1 MKKTLFKIVAFCC
14 AFSLTACDFL
24 ASFMNPGEENNSNNN
39 NNPPTPT
46 AKVQSVSIEDNKTY
60 VIGDT
65 YSTDGIIIT
74 AHYDDNSTKTVPS
87 SSATINRI
95 YNPLFEQITASTQF
109 EYVGEYRVD
118 FRVAVDNK
126 TLSTHIN
133 FDVASGFD
141 TEGFTIQSVQ
151 YVTTPTFNEGE
162 VVKNK
167 LTDLPLLINWAN
179 HGTERYTYNINTDT
193 TGLTFKVKKQGDAV
207 TDYIN
212 TALERG
218 CTYDLILSYQSYS
231 LTTAFTIV
239 GGNYYRLLSEN
250 IVNVQTDL
258 DDTISPSKGNVKM
271 LVIPITLSGSWI
283 SNWTTSK
290 LNAIDGY
297 YFGTD
302 STKMSLKMYYET
314 ASFGQMTISGKVTT
328 PYVETSSSLTTNQ
341 IQSDTTYQKLF
352 TLISN
357 AVEYVRANDS
367 TIDLDEY
374 DLNDDGVIDNIH
386 LVTNF
391 DSTKYTNAWNTPL
404 WPHKYSTGNT
414 NGTPE
419 SPVANVYSISAIDH
433 LNDCVTAV
441 HEQGHIFGLDDYYD
455 YGQTDVDYI
464 GCADMQSSNI
474 FDWNSFSK
482 FSVGWISPYV
492 ITGPTEITI
501 QAASINGDCLVIPAN
516 PETFNNSA
524 FDEYFL
530 IELFAPYGNNAVNYP
545 SKGVYKGSIWDY
557 YSSVYDLGD
566 YGVRMYHVNDQMYRW
581 TGSGFIEFNGNA
593 KNYYI
598 YRPTDNDILDYTGR
612 SSFFDDWA
620 NYKELAII
628 QRGGVDTFG
637 SLEEG
642 ARHYLTSEDL
652 FHEGDVFTFDNY
664 KHFLTKDNTIP
675 TTMNN
680 GETFPYKITFTHMS
694 STQVTVKVEYV

>member
-1 MKKTLFKIVAFCC
+1 MRKTLFKFVCICSL
-14 AFSLTACDFL
+14 FSLTACDFL
-24 ASFMNPGEENNSNNN
+24 ASFINGGGENNNNN
-39 NNPPTPT
+39 NNPPTPV
-46 AKVQSVSIEDNKTY
+46 AKVQSVTIEDNTVY
-60 VIGDT
+60 TIGDT
-65 YSTDGIIIT
+65 YNINNVVIT

-95 YNPLFEQITASTQF
+95 YNPLNQQITTSTQF

-133 FDVASGFD
+133 FDVASGFE
-141 TEGFTIQSVQ
+141 TAGFTMSSVE
-151 YVTTPTFNEGE
+151 YVNSLSFHEGE
-162 VVKNK
+162 TVRDRLV
-167 LTDLPLLINWAN
+167 DMPLLIHWNK
-179 HGTERYTYNINTDT
+179 GTEHYTYNINTDT
-193 TGLTFKVKKQGDAV
+193 SGMTFRVKKQGDP
-207 TDYIN
+207 TTEYIN
-212 TALERG
+212 AALENG
-218 CTYDLILSYQSYS
+218 STYELILSYQTYS
-231 LTTAFTIV
+231 LTTAFTV
-239 GGNYYRLLSEN
+239 GGNYYRLNSSD
-250 IVNVQTDL
+250 IVNIQTDL
-258 DDTISPSKGNVKM
+258 DDSISPSKGDVKM
-271 LVIPITLSGSWI
+271 LVIPITLSGSWL
-283 SNWTTSK
+283 SNWTTAS

-341 IQSDTTYQKLF
+341 IQADTSYTKLF

-357 AVEYVRANDS
+357 AVEYVKANDS
-367 TIDLDEY
+367 SIDFDDY

-386 LVTNF
+386 LITNF
-391 DSTKYTNAWNTPL
+391 DTTQYSNAWNTPL
-404 WPHKYSTGNT
+404 WPHKYQTGNT
-414 NGTPE
+414 AGTPE

-433 LNDCVTAV
+433 VQDCVTAI

-455 YGQTDVDYI
+455 YSGSDIDYI
-464 GCADMQSSNI
+464 GFADMQSFNI

-524 FDEYFL
+524 FDEYFM

-545 SKGVYKGSIWDY
+545 VNGVYQGSAWDY
-557 YSSVYDLGD
+557 YSNHYDLGD
-566 YGVRMYHVNDQMYRW
+566 YGVRMYHVNDQMYRY
-581 TGSGFIEFNGNA
+581 TGSGFVEFNGDA
-593 KNYYI
+593 SSYYV
-598 YRPTDNDILDYTGR
+598 YRPTDNDALDYDGR
-612 SSFFDDWA
+612 SSYFADWA

-637 SLEEG
+637 STASG
-642 ARHYLTSEDL
+642 ARHFLNSEDL
-652 FHEGDVFTFDNY
+652 FHQGDVFTFNQY
-664 KHFLTKDNTIP
+664 RRFLTKDSTLP

-680 GETFPYKITFTHMS
+680 GETFPYKITFTAMS
-694 STQVTVKVEYV
+694 ATQVTVKIEYV